1 MNRSTACTLAG
12 TAALALTATMVAG
25 PAGAATPR
33 EDAKGPYAIGL
44 TNGQR
49 LVAFS
54 VDTPERT
61 RGIGRVSGLSG
72 DTKIVGIDYRVQ
84 DNRLYGVGDQGGVY
98 RIRTRDA
105 RAVKVSQL
113 TVALEGT
120 KFGVDFNPAAD
131 RLRITGNTGQ
141 NLRHDVNPGG
151 ATLVDGTLTYPA
163 TPTTP
168 AATADGV
175 SGSAYTN
182 NDLAMGT
189 GTSLFDLD
197 TNLDQV
203 ALQAPANAGPLS
215 PTGKLGVDAGASAG
229 FDIHSDVRGDAT
241 VDNHGYATL
250 SVGGRFRL
258 YTVSLLTGDVTY
270 EGRFPAYRQVS
281 DIAVRLD
288 RNPR

>member
-25 PAGAATPR
+25 PAGAAKTS
-33 EDAKGPYAIGL
+33 DSDKGPYAVGL

-54 VDTPERT
+54 VSTPQRT
-61 RGIGRVSGLSG
+61 RGIGQVSGLST
-72 DTKIVGIDYRVQ
+72 DTKLVGIDFRVQ
-84 DNRLYGVGDQGGVY
+84 NNRLYGVGDEGGVY
-98 RIRTRDA
+98 VVRTRDA

-113 TVALEGT
+113 TIPLEGT
-120 KFGVDFNPAAD
+120 KFDIDFNPAAD
-131 RLRITGNTGQ
+131 RLRIVSNIGQ
-141 NLRHDVNPGG
+141 NLRHDVNEGG
-151 ATLVDGTLTYPA
+151 ATLADTTLTYPPA
-163 TPTTP
+163 TTV
-168 AATADGV
+168 ADGV

-182 NDLAMGT
+182 NDLAMDT
-189 GTSLFDLD
+189 ATSLFDVD

-203 ALQAPANAGPLS
+203 ALQAPANSGTLS

-229 FDIHSDVRGDAT
+229 FDIYSDVRNGTTRA
-241 VDNHGYATL
+241 NHGFATL
-250 SVGGRFRL
+250 SVGGKFRL
-258 YTVSLLTGDVTY
+258 YTVSLLTGDVVS

-288 RNPR
+288 TSDR

>member
-131 RLRITGNTGQ
+131 RLRIIGNTGQ

-151 ATLVDGTLTYPA
+151 ATLVDGTLTYP
-163 TPTTP
+163 P
-168 AATADGV
+168 ATAPAKGV

-182 NDLAMGT
+182 NDLSMDT

-229 FDIHSDVRGDAT
+229 FDIHSDVKEDAT
-241 VDNHGYATL
+241 VDNHGFATL
-250 SVGGRFRL
+250 SVGGRFGL
-258 YTVSLLTGDVTY
+258 YTVSLLTGDVVS
-270 EGRFPAYRQVS
+270 EGLFPAYRQVS

-288 RNPR
+288 RNPS